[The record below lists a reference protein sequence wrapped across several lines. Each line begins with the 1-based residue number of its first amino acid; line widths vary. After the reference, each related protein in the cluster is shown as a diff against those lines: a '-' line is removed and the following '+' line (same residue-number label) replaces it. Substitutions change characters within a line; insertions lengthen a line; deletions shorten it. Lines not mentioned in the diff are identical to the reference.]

1 MSNNKVFD
9 KYIVLYNKGVS
20 IRRVNPIDNETY
32 RILSSSNIDIRIIDR
47 DSNIGE
53 ISTLSALTIM
63 VKDTDEYSGRFFYAI
78 PIQTVKGT
86 IVGFIFRSVFG
97 KHYVTVNREFED
109 RNKKLPLMFG
119 FYDTFKNFDN
129 YDTCK
134 PIIICEGLK
143 DCIVLKKI
151 YPYVLANNTSSMGIN
166 LQVLSNITNKFILIY
181 DNDSAGK
188 DGMEQDIK
196 NTTNMKYNVI
206 KVPPKSRYKDC
217 AECYDKSKEDFK
229 LFAEELTEKIAQIE
243 DDLTISGR
251 RLVRR

>member
-1 MSNNKVFD
+1 MSNNKLFD
-9 KYIVLYNKGVS
+9 KYIDLYKKGVS

-32 RILSSSNIDIRIIDR
+32 RTLMLSNLDIRILDR
-47 DSNIGE
+47 DSHLGE
-53 ISTLSALTIM
+53 ISTLSSLTIM
-63 VKDTDEYSGRFFYAI
+63 VKDTEEYSGRFFYAI
-78 PIQTVKGT
+78 PIQTIKGT

-109 RNKKLPLMFG
+109 RSKKLPLMFG
-119 FYDTFKNFDN
+119 FYDSFNDFDN

-166 LQVLSNITNKFILIY
+166 LQVLSNITDKFILIY

-188 DGMEQDIK
+188 EGMEQDI
-196 NTTNMKYNVI
+196 TNISEMKCNVI
-206 KVPPKSRYKDC
+206 KVSLNTSYKDC
-217 AECYDKSKEDFK
+217 AECYDRSKEDFS
-229 LFAEELTEKIAQIE
+229 LFAKELTEKITQME
-243 DDLTISGR
+243 NDLTISGR